1 MSKLKYITIE
11 YGRGYQIFASL
22 HNLYQNVHGV
32 VPKDKD
38 ETLARTTQLNFL
50 EELLVYLATR
60 LHIEWE
66 KIDEKETKDKDQIE
80 VETKKLPF
88 KEGIV
93 NGNTNRQITPN
104 IPRETV

>member
-1 MSKLKYITIE
+1 MGKIEYITIE

-32 VPKDKD
+32 KPKNED

-66 KIDEKETKDKDQIE
+66 RIDETKDKDQI
-80 VETKKLPF
+80 
-88 KEGIV
+88 KEEGQV
-93 NGNTNRQITPN
+93 NGNTDRQTTPN
-104 IPRETV
+104 ISEKTV

>member
-1 MSKLKYITIE
+1 MANIKYITIE

-32 VPKDKD
+32 VPKDED
-38 ETLARTTQLNFL
+38 EIVARTTQLNFL

-66 KIDEKETKDKDQIE
+66 KIDEKETKDQTE

-88 KEGIV
+88 EKGIV
-93 NGNTNRQITPN
+93 DENPNTPENPK
-104 IPRETV
+104 ETV

>member
-11 YGRGYQIFASL
+11 YSRGYQIFASL

-32 VPKDKD
+32 VPKGED
-38 ETLARTTQLNFL
+38 ETVARTTQLNFL

-66 KIDEKETKDKDQIE
+66 KIDEKKAKDKDQIE
-80 VETKKLPF
+80 VEIKKLPF
-88 KEGIV
+88 KEGVV
-93 NGNTNRQITPN
+93 NGNTNKQITPN
-104 IPRETV
+104 IPTKTV